1 MAKKEIIISD
11 KLPAPKGPYS
21 PAVRAGGF
29 IFVSGQVPAHIATG
43 EILQGS
49 IGEQTE
55 LILRNIETILK
66 TAGSNLA
73 RVVKT
78 NVYLTDINDF
88 AAMNKVY
95 ATFFA
100 ADPPARTTIAAA
112 NLPLGV
118 GIEIDVVAL
127 EG

>member
-29 IFVSGQVPAHIATG
+29 IFVSGQVPADIATG
-43 EILQGS
+43 EILQGT
-49 IGEQTE
+49 IAEQTE
-55 LILRNIETILK
+55 LILRNIETILE
-66 TAGSNLA
+66 TAGTNLA

-100 ADPPARTTIAAA
+100 SEPPARTTIAAA

>member
-11 KLPAPKGPYS
+11 RIPAPKGPYS

-29 IFVSGQVPAHIATG
+29 IFVSGQVPADIATG
-43 EILQGS
+43 EILQGT
-49 IGEQTE
+49 IAEQTE
-55 LILRNIETILK
+55 LILRNIETILE

-95 ATFFA
+95 AIFFA
-100 ADPPARTTIAAA
+100 AEPPARTTIAAA